1 MFSRSEGVNFFG
13 RGQCMYDHRQ
23 PQWTTTS
30 GGGMLMFAE
39 WPGDRSVACNMQEFA
54 SLPFPASVPAPMEST
69 RRPCI
74 VVFSVN
80 EVKLSDEKAER
91 KSEIDGIIPCVPIK
105 SAYADTYVRTLSSFF
120 NFLMFPPRGA
130 RFPNFLYRP
139 LASSD
144 LPLVA
149 SSSRSAENGRVDG
162 FKGLFD
168 LR

>member
-1 MFSRSEGVNFFG
+1 VD
-13 RGQCMYDHRQ
+13 YDQR
-23 PQWTTTS
+23 

-54 SLPFPASVPAPMEST
+54 SLPFPASVPMEST

-80 EVKLSDEKAER
+80 VEMKLSDEE

-105 SAYADTYVRTLSSFF
+105 SAYCRYIRKDISFF

>member
-1 MFSRSEGVNFFG
+1 MD
-13 RGQCMYDHRQ
+13 YDQR
-23 PQWTTTS
+23 
-30 GGGMLMFAE
+30 GGGGGG

-105 SAYADTYVRTLSSFF
+105 SAYCRYIRKDISFF